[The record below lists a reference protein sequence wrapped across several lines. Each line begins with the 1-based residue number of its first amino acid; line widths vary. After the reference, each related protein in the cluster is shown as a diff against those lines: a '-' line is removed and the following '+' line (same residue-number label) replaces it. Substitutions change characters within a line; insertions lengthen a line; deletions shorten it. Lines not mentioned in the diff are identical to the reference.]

1 MPSRERTVGRIAAI
15 TGLTVRALHHYDAIG
30 LVSPSCRS
38 AAGYRLYGE
47 DDLRRLQQVL
57 VLRELGF
64 GLDAV
69 RALIDAP
76 ADRRRAALLE
86 QRTQIERQRRH
97 ADAVLK
103 AIDATLQSLEAT
115 SDMKTETRFDGFDAF
130 RNGEY
135 AQEAERRW
143 GGTDAWKTSRERT
156 ARYTQEDWTR
166 IHGES
171 EAFSAEFLAA
181 MQAGE
186 PADGARAM
194 AIAECHRDHIDRW
207 FYPCDHAMHA
217 QVAGFYTGD
226 DRFRVHYDR
235 HGEGLADYIEAAVRA
250 NADAH
255 ATG

>member
-1 MPSRERTVGRIAAI
+1 MSSRERTVGRIAAI
-15 TGLTVRALHHYDAIG
+15 TGLTVRALHHYDTIG

-38 AAGYRLYGE
+38 AAGYRLYG
-47 DDLRRLQQVL
+47 DRDLRRLQQVL
-57 VLRELGF
+57 VLRELDF

-76 ADRRRAALLE
+76 AERRRDALLA
-86 QRTQIERQRRH
+86 QRTEIERQRLR

-103 AIDATLQSLEAT
+103 AIDATLHSLEANHP
-115 SDMKTETRFDGFDAF
+115 MNTETLFEGFDAF

-143 GGTDAWKTSRERT
+143 GASDAWKASRERT
-156 ARYTQEDWTR
+156 ARYSRDDWAR
-166 IHGES
+166 IRDES
-171 EAFSAEFLAA
+171 DALSAEFLAA
-181 MQAGE
+181 MRAGE

-194 AIAECHRDHIDRW
+194 AIAECHREHIDRW
-207 FYPCDHAMHA
+207 FYPCSHAMHA

-226 DRFRVHYDR
+226 DRFRAHYDR
-235 HGEGLADYIEAAVRA
+235 HGDGLAAYVEAAVRA

-255 ATG
+255 AAR